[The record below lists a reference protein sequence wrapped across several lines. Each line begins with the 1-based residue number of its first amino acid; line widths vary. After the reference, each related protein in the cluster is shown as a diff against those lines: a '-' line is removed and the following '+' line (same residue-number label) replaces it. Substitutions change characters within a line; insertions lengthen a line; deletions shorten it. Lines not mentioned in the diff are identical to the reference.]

1 MRHSGEVVTAAYSP
15 DGISIASGGTD
26 GTVRLWDA
34 KSQRDVAVLH
44 GHTGVVKELAFLA
57 DGRRLVSASL
67 NEPDTSYPGD
77 GTVRQWEVG
86 PQGGATVLRGHTS
99 YVYPVAFSP
108 DGQWIASGS
117 WDKTIRLWDAETGEN
132 SQSCPIIR
140 FCVHWRLAPTVHGL
154 LPVEGPRATG

>member
-1 MRHSGEVVTAAYSP
+1 MTAAYSP

-34 KSQRDVAVLH
+34 KSQQDVAVLH
-44 GHTGVVKELAFLA
+44 GHTGVVEDLAFLA

-67 NEPDTSYPGD
+67 NEADTSYPGD
-77 GTVRQWEVG
+77 GTVRQREVG
-86 PQGGATVLRGHTS
+86 PQGGASVLRGHTS

-117 WDKTIRLWDAETGEN
+117 WDKTMPPLGCRHRGDLRI
-132 SQSCPIIR
+132 
-140 FCVHWRLAPTVHGL
+140 
-154 LPVEGPRATG
+154 LPQ